1 MYAADQFLR
10 KFLGISSIVDP
21 GILNNYNHEDPT
33 YPIFHIKFAFNPPEA
48 KHPDYVT
55 NRLLSDLK
63 DETSQVAPESAIKF
77 LYNVGEPERA
87 IMLRKFNLAL
97 KSISEQTPWYFQGIS
112 GIEGLFKHAYPS
124 EGRGEA
130 GLTDAVIDISTLDSI
145 DFRITALKDLY
156 RKAAYDRKYR
166 RWVLPVNMRRFRMTI
181 MVGDARQL
189 AITEDNYSINGKQA
203 LQALRDIDIFNASN
217 IGGKLLGK
225 VRDGSLSFVKRLQW
239 WDNHFS
245 CLVFDCQ
252 DCEFDMNSFSGINSL
267 SHPRLKDTTL
277 AQSLKIKIGRV
288 IESNT
293 YSLLEYS
300 LSDNLIEN
308 FLKSE
313 NKSDV
318 IKLSQTL
325 NAAFKPKVPY
335 WNNYQNLE
343 RDKGDN
349 KRIITEDGGF
359 GSAISQGANAAAA
372 ALGIDGITQGTNLGG
387 GGGILGS
394 LGSIVDFA
402 GDTASEIAQE
412 ALGLATEQITKNVF
426 GNDLYRSAAGIGLG
440 ILNGDLNQVAQN
452 FVNPAIA
459 GALGINIE
467 SSGRPIQPNLRDGIP
482 TKLELV
488 APNVQKS
495 LSDIQANL
503 SGQGA
508 DPRFQSIGRP
518 GGSLFNNPNPTEK
531 LFDQKNIDL
540 QASRVE
546 KEMPQNIEFQT
557 VRKETK
563 INPKKE
569 VLTGATKKT
578 TFDESLINLE
588 GAGKKLDLTPS
599 SANLSG
605 AQPLKDLTP
614 NNADLVGAQ
623 PLKDLVPDNADLVGA
638 QPLKDLIPDNADLVG
653 AQPLKDLIPNN
664 ADLVGAEPLKD
675 LIPDNAD
682 LVGAQPLKDLVP
694 NNADLV
700 GAEPLKELVP
710 VNANLIG
717 AESLKDLVPT
727 SAELTG
733 AEALKKIDPAK
744 VILEGQ
750 DPLLSFDQKSITL
763 TGTTPLTKFASANET
778 LVGAKV
784 LTDLAQ
790 SKINLEGTE
799 PLNSLSSTNV
809 DLAGKTPL
817 SKFEESK
824 IDLTESKV
832 LRDLPNLKEEL
843 ISPTKQT
850 SFNETTADLDG
861 IKPQTKFAEDN
872 VNLEGSAIK
881 SSSIK
886 NANLIGTLPISKL
899 NESNVELTGNN
910 KNTVK
915 ELGVAE
921 LNGKTPAD
929 KLSESNVGNMEYN
942 ESLTSTSLGKETLL
956 GKEPVTAF
964 SENNIGNMKN
974 EVPNTLSSLG
984 TETLLGT
991 KPLTNL
997 SETNVNLVGATVQ
1010 NKISEKIELNSAS
1023 ITTKMD
1029 KNVRLEGTAP
1039 LNHMNDNVEL
1049 KGAININTT
1058 FPSTNINLEGKEGAT
1073 LLPNQNVELE
1083 GKQPQSNTISNAF
1096 EGQRTLGIN
1105 KNKKTSQGNVELEIS
1120 KPLQVLPTK
1129 NVDTET
1135 RSSSYTI
1142 GQNVFQ
1148 ENKGIGI
1155 KSNNQTLPQSRIEF
1169 ETSSVM
1175 GNTTSENVGF
1185 ETPFTRENTTSE
1197 NVGFK
1202 TPFTKE
1208 NTTSENVGLEAPSI
1222 QENTNYK
1229 NVGLEAP
1236 SVQENTGYKNV
1247 QLGVPSVNTP
1257 IREVSGE
1264 LSVVKNPKDSNSQ

>member
-1 MYAADQFLR
+1 MMYAADKFLR
-10 KFLGISSIVDP
+10 KFLGISSIMEP

-63 DETSQVAPESAIKF
+63 DEKSQVAPESAIKF

-97 KSISEQTPWYFQGIS
+97 KSISEETPWYFQGITGLDS
-112 GIEGLFKHAYPS
+112 LFKHAYPS
-124 EGRGEA
+124 ERGES

-277 AQSLKIKIGRV
+277 SQNLKIKIGRV

-325 NAAFKPKVPY
+325 NDAFKPKVPY
-335 WNNYQNLE
+335 WRNYQNLE

-359 GSAISQGANAAAA
+359 GSAISQGANAAAT
-372 ALGIDGITQGTNLGG
+372 ALGIDSITQGTNLGDR
-387 GGGILGS
+387 GGILGS

-546 KEMPQNIEFQT
+546 KEMPKNIEFQT

-653 AQPLKDLIPNN
+653 AQPLKDL
-664 ADLVGAEPLKD
+664 
-675 LIPDNAD
+675 
-682 LVGAQPLKDLVP
+682 VP

-750 DPLLSFDQKSITL
+750 DPLLNFDQKSITL
-763 TGTTPLTKFASANET
+763 TGTTPLTKFTSANET

-784 LTDLAQ
+784 LTDFSQ
-790 SKINLEGTE
+790 SKIDLEGTE
-799 PLNSLSSTNV
+799 PLNILNSTNV

-817 SKFEESK
+817 SRFEESK

-843 ISPTKQT
+843 VSPTKQT

-886 NANLIGTLPISKL
+886 NANLIGSLPISKL
-899 NESNVELTGNN
+899 NESNVALTGNN
-910 KNTVK
+910 NNTVK

-964 SENNIGNMKN
+964 SENNVGNMKN

-1010 NKISEKIELNSAS
+1010 NKISEKIELNSAT

-1029 KNVRLEGTAP
+1029 KNVRLEGTSP

-1049 KGAININTT
+1049 KGAINVNTT
-1058 FPSTNINLEGKEGAT
+1058 FPSTNINLEGKEGST

-1083 GKQPQSNTISNAF
+1083 GKQPQSNTINNAF

-1129 NVDTET
+1129 TVDTET

-1169 ETSSVM
+1169 ETSSAM

-1185 ETPFTRENTTSE
+1185 ERPFTRENTTSE

-1202 TPFTKE
+1202 PSVQE
-1208 NTTSENVGLEAPSI
+1208 NANYTNVGLEAPAV
-1222 QENTNYK
+1222 QENTNYT
-1229 NVGLEAP
+1229 NIGLEAP
-1236 SVQENTGYKNV
+1236 VVQENTGYKNV
-1247 QLGVPSVNTP
+1247 QLGVPLVNTP

-1264 LSVVKNPKDSNSQ
+1264 LAVVKNPKDSNTQ

>member
-1 MYAADQFLR
+1 MMYAADKFLR
-10 KFLGISSIVDP
+10 KFLGISSIMEP

-63 DETSQVAPESAIKF
+63 DEKSQVAPESAIKF

-97 KSISEQTPWYFQGIS
+97 KSISEETPWYFQGITGLDS
-112 GIEGLFKHAYPS
+112 LFKHAYPS
-124 EGRGEA
+124 ERGES

-277 AQSLKIKIGRV
+277 SQNLKIKIGRV

-325 NAAFKPKVPY
+325 NDAFKPKVPY
-335 WNNYQNLE
+335 WRNYQNLE

-359 GSAISQGANAAAA
+359 GSAISQGANYAAD
-372 ALGIDGITQGTNLGG
+372 ALGLGSITQGTNLGG

-546 KEMPQNIEFQT
+546 KEMPKNIEFQT

-653 AQPLKDLIPNN
+653 AQPLKDL
-664 ADLVGAEPLKD
+664 
-675 LIPDNAD
+675 
-682 LVGAQPLKDLVP
+682 VP

-750 DPLLSFDQKSITL
+750 DPLLNFDQKSITL
-763 TGTTPLTKFASANET
+763 TGTTPLTKFTSANET

-784 LTDLAQ
+784 LTDFSQ
-790 SKINLEGTE
+790 SKIDLEGTE
-799 PLNSLSSTNV
+799 PLNILNSTNV

-817 SKFEESK
+817 SRFEESK

-843 ISPTKQT
+843 VSPTKQT

-886 NANLIGTLPISKL
+886 NANLIGSLPISKL
-899 NESNVELTGNN
+899 NESNVALSGNN

-964 SENNIGNMKN
+964 SENNVGNMKN

-1010 NKISEKIELNSAS
+1010 NKISEKIELNSAT

-1029 KNVRLEGTAP
+1029 KNVRLEGTSP

-1049 KGAININTT
+1049 KGAINVNTT
-1058 FPSTNINLEGKEGAT
+1058 FPSTNINLEGKEGST

-1129 NVDTET
+1129 TVDTET

-1169 ETSSVM
+1169 ETSSAM

-1185 ETPFTRENTTSE
+1185 ERPFTRENTTSE

-1202 TPFTKE
+1202 PSVQE
-1208 NTTSENVGLEAPSI
+1208 NTNYTNVGLEAPAV
-1222 QENTNYK
+1222 QENTNYT

-1236 SVQENTGYKNV
+1236 VVQENTGYKNV
-1247 QLGVPSVNTP
+1247 QLGVPLVNTP

-1264 LSVVKNPKDSNSQ
+1264 LAVVKNPKDSNTQ

>member
-1 MYAADQFLR
+1 MMYAADKFLR
-10 KFLGISSIVDP
+10 KFLGISSIMEP

-63 DETSQVAPESAIKF
+63 DEKSQVAPESAIKF

-97 KSISEQTPWYFQGIS
+97 KSISEETPWYFQGITGLDS
-112 GIEGLFKHAYPS
+112 LFKHAYPS
-124 EGRGEA
+124 ERGES

-277 AQSLKIKIGRV
+277 SQNLKIKIGRV

-325 NAAFKPKVPY
+325 NDAFKPKVPY
-335 WNNYQNLE
+335 WRNYQNLE

-359 GSAISQGANAAAA
+359 GSAISQGANAAAT
-372 ALGIDGITQGTNLGG
+372 ALGIDSITQGTNLGDR
-387 GGGILGS
+387 GGILGS

-546 KEMPQNIEFQT
+546 KEMPKNIEFQT

-653 AQPLKDLIPNN
+653 AQPLKDL
-664 ADLVGAEPLKD
+664 
-675 LIPDNAD
+675 
-682 LVGAQPLKDLVP
+682 VP

-750 DPLLSFDQKSITL
+750 DPLLNFDQKSITL
-763 TGTTPLTKFASANET
+763 TGTTPLTKFTSANET

-784 LTDLAQ
+784 LTDFSQ
-790 SKINLEGTE
+790 SKIDLEGTE
-799 PLNSLSSTNV
+799 PLNILNSTNV

-817 SKFEESK
+817 SRFEESK

-843 ISPTKQT
+843 VSPTKQT

-886 NANLIGTLPISKL
+886 NANLIGSLPISKL
-899 NESNVELTGNN
+899 NESNVALSGNN

-964 SENNIGNMKN
+964 SENNVGNMKN

-1010 NKISEKIELNSAS
+1010 NKISEKIELNSAT

-1029 KNVRLEGTAP
+1029 KNVRLEGTSP

-1049 KGAININTT
+1049 KGAINVNTT
-1058 FPSTNINLEGKEGAT
+1058 FPSTNINLEGKEGST

-1129 NVDTET
+1129 TVDTET

-1155 KSNNQTLPQSRIEF
+1155 KSNNQTLPQNRMEF

-1185 ETPFTRENTTSE
+1185 ERPFTRENTTSE

-1202 TPFTKE
+1202 PSVQE
-1208 NTTSENVGLEAPSI
+1208 NANYTNVGLEAPAV
-1222 QENTNYK
+1222 QENTNYT
-1229 NVGLEAP
+1229 NIGLEAP
-1236 SVQENTGYKNV
+1236 VVQENTGYKNV
-1247 QLGVPSVNTP
+1247 QLGVPLVNTP

-1264 LSVVKNPKDSNSQ
+1264 LAVVKNPKDSNTQ

>member
-1 MYAADQFLR
+1 MMYAADKFLR
-10 KFLGISSIVDP
+10 KFLGISSIMEP

-63 DETSQVAPESAIKF
+63 DEKSQVAPESAIKF

-97 KSISEQTPWYFQGIS
+97 KSISEETPWYFQGITGLDS
-112 GIEGLFKHAYPS
+112 LFKHAYPS
-124 EGRGEA
+124 ERGES

-277 AQSLKIKIGRV
+277 SQNLKIKIGRV

-325 NAAFKPKVPY
+325 NDAFKPKVPY
-335 WNNYQNLE
+335 WRNYQNLE

-359 GSAISQGANAAAA
+359 GSAISQGANAAAD
-372 ALGIDGITQGTNLGG
+372 ALGLGSITQGTNLGG
-387 GGGILGS
+387 EGGILGS

-638 QPLKDLIPDNADLVG
+638 QPLKDL
-653 AQPLKDLIPNN
+653 
-664 ADLVGAEPLKD
+664 
-675 LIPDNAD
+675 
-682 LVGAQPLKDLVP
+682 VP

-750 DPLLSFDQKSITL
+750 DPLLNFDQKSITL
-763 TGTTPLTKFASANET
+763 TGTTPLTKFTSANET

-784 LTDLAQ
+784 LTDFSQ
-790 SKINLEGTE
+790 SKIDLEGTE
-799 PLNSLSSTNV
+799 PLNILNSTNV

-817 SKFEESK
+817 SRFEESK

-832 LRDLPNLKEEL
+832 LRDLPNLNEEL
-843 ISPTKQT
+843 VSPTKQT

-886 NANLIGTLPISKL
+886 NANLIGSLPISKL
-899 NESNVELTGNN
+899 NESNVALTGNN
-910 KNTVK
+910 NNTVK

-964 SENNIGNMKN
+964 SENNVGNMKN

-1010 NKISEKIELNSAS
+1010 NKISEKIELNSAT

-1029 KNVRLEGTAP
+1029 KNVRLEGTSP

-1049 KGAININTT
+1049 KGAINVNTT
-1058 FPSTNINLEGKEGAT
+1058 FPSTNINLEGKEGST

-1083 GKQPQSNTISNAF
+1083 GKQPQSNTINNAF

-1129 NVDTET
+1129 TVDTET

-1155 KSNNQTLPQSRIEF
+1155 KSNNQTLPQNRIEF

-1185 ETPFTRENTTSE
+1185 ERPFTRENTTSE

-1202 TPFTKE
+1202 PSVQE
-1208 NTTSENVGLEAPSI
+1208 NTNYTNVGLEAPAV
-1222 QENTNYK
+1222 QENTNYT

-1236 SVQENTGYKNV
+1236 VVQENTGYKNV
-1247 QLGVPSVNTP
+1247 QLGVPLVNTP

-1264 LSVVKNPKDSNSQ
+1264 LAVVKNPKDSNTQ

>member
-1 MYAADQFLR
+1 MMYAADKFLR
-10 KFLGISSIVDP
+10 KFLGISSITEP

-63 DETSQVAPESAIKF
+63 DEKSQVAPESAIKF

-97 KSISEQTPWYFQGIS
+97 KSISEETPWYFQGITGLDS
-112 GIEGLFKHAYPS
+112 LFKHAYPS
-124 EGRGEA
+124 EGRGES
-130 GLTDAVIDISTLDSI
+130 GLTDAVIEITTLDSI

-166 RWVLPVNMRRFRMTI
+166 RWVLPVNMRRFRMSI

-252 DCEFDMNSFSGINSL
+252 DCEFDMNSFSGINNL

-325 NAAFKPKVPY
+325 NEAFKPKVPY
-335 WNNYQNLE
+335 WRNYQNLE

-359 GSAISQGANAAAA
+359 GSAISQGANAAAD
-372 ALGIDGITQGTNLGG
+372 ALGLGSITQGTNLGG

-546 KEMPQNIEFQT
+546 KEMPKNIEFQT

-614 NNADLVGAQ
+614 
-623 PLKDLVPDNADLVGA
+623 DNADLVGA

-653 AQPLKDLIPNN
+653 AK
-664 ADLVGAEPLKD
+664 PLKD
-675 LIPDNAD
+675 LIPD
-682 LVGAQPLKDLVP
+682 
-694 NNADLV
+694 NADLV

-750 DPLLSFDQKSITL
+750 DPLLNFDQKSIAL
-763 TGTTPLTKFASANET
+763 TGTTPLTKFISANET

-784 LTDLAQ
+784 LTDLSQ

-799 PLNSLSSTNV
+799 PLNILNSTNV

-824 IDLTESKV
+824 IDLTEPKV
-832 LRDLPNLKEEL
+832 LRDLPNLNEEL
-843 ISPTKQT
+843 VSPTKQT

-886 NANLIGTLPISKL
+886 NANLIGSLPISKL
-899 NESNVELTGNN
+899 NESNVALTGNN

-921 LNGKTPAD
+921 LNGKKPED

-956 GKEPVTAF
+956 GKEPITAF

-1010 NKISEKIELNSAS
+1010 NKISEKIELNSAT

-1029 KNVRLEGTAP
+1029 KNVRLEGTTP

-1049 KGAININTT
+1049 KGAINVNTT
-1058 FPSTNINLEGKEGAT
+1058 FYSTNIDLEGKEGAT
-1073 LLPNQNVELE
+1073 ILPNQNVELE

-1129 NVDTET
+1129 TVATET

-1155 KSNNQTLPQSRIEF
+1155 KSNNQTLPQSSIEF
-1169 ETSSVM
+1169 ETSSVIR
-1175 GNTTSENVGF
+1175 NTNSENVGF
-1185 ETPFTRENTTSE
+1185 ETPFTRENT
-1197 NVGFK
+1197 
-1202 TPFTKE
+1202 
-1208 NTTSENVGLEAPSI
+1208 
-1222 QENTNYK
+1222 
-1229 NVGLEAP
+1229 
-1236 SVQENTGYKNV
+1236 
-1247 QLGVPSVNTP
+1247 
-1257 IREVSGE
+1257 
-1264 LSVVKNPKDSNSQ
+1264 NSKM

>member
-1 MYAADQFLR
+1 MYAADKFLR
-10 KFLGISSIVDP
+10 KFLGISSIMEP

-63 DETSQVAPESAIKF
+63 DEKSQVAPESAIKF

-97 KSISEQTPWYFQGIS
+97 KSISEETPWYFQGITGLDS
-112 GIEGLFKHAYPS
+112 LFKHAYPS
-124 EGRGEA
+124 ERGESV
-130 GLTDAVIDISTLDSI
+130 LTDAVIEISTLDSI

-277 AQSLKIKIGRV
+277 SQNLKIKIGRV

-325 NAAFKPKVPY
+325 NDAFKPKVPY
-335 WNNYQNLE
+335 WRNYQNLE

-359 GSAISQGANAAAA
+359 GSAISQGANYAAA
-372 ALGIDGITQGTNLGG
+372 ALGIDSITQGTNLGDR
-387 GGGILGS
+387 GGILGS

-653 AQPLKDLIPNN
+653 AQPLKDL
-664 ADLVGAEPLKD
+664 
-675 LIPDNAD
+675 
-682 LVGAQPLKDLVP
+682 VP

-750 DPLLSFDQKSITL
+750 DPLLNFDQKSITL
-763 TGTTPLTKFASANET
+763 TGTTPLTKFTSANET

-784 LTDLAQ
+784 LTDFSQ
-790 SKINLEGTE
+790 SKIDLEGTE
-799 PLNSLSSTNV
+799 PLNILNSTNV

-817 SKFEESK
+817 SRFEESK

-843 ISPTKQT
+843 VSPTKQT
-850 SFNETTADLDG
+850 SFNETTADLNG

-886 NANLIGTLPISKL
+886 NANLIGSLPISKL
-899 NESNVELTGNN
+899 NESNVALTGNN
-910 KNTVK
+910 NNTVK

-964 SENNIGNMKN
+964 SENNVGNMKN

-1010 NKISEKIELNSAS
+1010 NKISEKIELNSAT

-1029 KNVRLEGTAP
+1029 KNVRLEGTSP

-1049 KGAININTT
+1049 KGAINVNTT
-1058 FPSTNINLEGKEGAT
+1058 FPSTNINLEGKEGST

-1083 GKQPQSNTISNAF
+1083 GKQPQSNTINNAF

-1129 NVDTET
+1129 TVDTET

-1155 KSNNQTLPQSRIEF
+1155 KSNNQTLPQNRIEF

-1185 ETPFTRENTTSE
+1185 ERPFTRENTTSE

-1202 TPFTKE
+1202 PSVQE
-1208 NTTSENVGLEAPSI
+1208 NTNYTNVGLEAPAV
-1222 QENTNYK
+1222 QENTNYT

-1236 SVQENTGYKNV
+1236 VVQENTGYKNV
-1247 QLGVPSVNTP
+1247 QLGVPLVNTP

-1264 LSVVKNPKDSNSQ
+1264 LAVVKNPKDSNTQ

>member
-1 MYAADQFLR
+1 MMYAADKFLR
-10 KFLGISSIVDP
+10 KFLGISSIMEP

-63 DETSQVAPESAIKF
+63 DEKSQVAPESAIKF

-97 KSISEQTPWYFQGIS
+97 KSISEETPWYFQGIT
-112 GIEGLFKHAYPS
+112 GIDSLFKHAYPS
-124 EGRGEA
+124 ERGES

-156 RKAAYDRKYR
+156 RKASYDRKYR

-277 AQSLKIKIGRV
+277 SQNLKIKIGRV

-325 NAAFKPKVPY
+325 NDAFKPKVPY
-335 WNNYQNLE
+335 WRNYQNLE

-359 GSAISQGANAAAA
+359 GSAISQGANAAAT
-372 ALGIDGITQGTNLGG
+372 ALGIDSITQGTNLGG

-546 KEMPQNIEFQT
+546 KEMPKNIEFQT

-653 AQPLKDLIPNN
+653 AQPLKDLIPDN

-750 DPLLSFDQKSITL
+750 DPLLNFDQKSITL
-763 TGTTPLTKFASANET
+763 TGTTPLTKFTSANET

-784 LTDLAQ
+784 LTDFSQ
-790 SKINLEGTE
+790 SKIDLEGTE
-799 PLNSLSSTNV
+799 PLNILNSTNV

-817 SKFEESK
+817 SRFEESK

-832 LRDLPNLKEEL
+832 LRDLPNLNEEL
-843 ISPTKQT
+843 VSPTKQT

-886 NANLIGTLPISKL
+886 NANLIGSLPISKL
-899 NESNVELTGNN
+899 NESNVALTGNN
-910 KNTVK
+910 NNTVK

-964 SENNIGNMKN
+964 SENNVGNMKN

-1010 NKISEKIELNSAS
+1010 NKISEKIELNSAT

-1029 KNVRLEGTAP
+1029 KNVRLEGTSP

-1049 KGAININTT
+1049 KGAINVNTT
-1058 FPSTNINLEGKEGAT
+1058 FPSTNINLEGKEGST

-1083 GKQPQSNTISNAF
+1083 GKQPQSNTINNAF

-1129 NVDTET
+1129 TVDTET

-1155 KSNNQTLPQSRIEF
+1155 KSNNQTLPQNRIEF

-1185 ETPFTRENTTSE
+1185 ERPFTRENTTSE

-1202 TPFTKE
+1202 PSVQE
-1208 NTTSENVGLEAPSI
+1208 NTNYTNVGLEAPAV
-1222 QENTNYK
+1222 QENTNYT

-1236 SVQENTGYKNV
+1236 VVQENTGYKNV
-1247 QLGVPSVNTP
+1247 QLGVPLVNTP

-1264 LSVVKNPKDSNSQ
+1264 LAVVKNPKDSNTQ